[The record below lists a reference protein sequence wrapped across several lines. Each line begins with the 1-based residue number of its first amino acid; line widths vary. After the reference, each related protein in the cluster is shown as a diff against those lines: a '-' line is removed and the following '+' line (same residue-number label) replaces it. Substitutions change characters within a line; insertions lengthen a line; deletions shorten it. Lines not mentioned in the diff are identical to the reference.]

1 LNIDDAALDV
11 TDAAI
16 IIDGMSKTFVS
27 PSRTVDALRDFSLSI
42 DGGQIFG
49 LLGPN
54 GAGKTTLVDI
64 LATVLLPTSGTARVL
79 GHDVVRDTAKVRE
92 RIGLCVGGAYFFYNL
107 TPREILTYYG
117 KLFDL
122 PASRRTRRIDELF
135 DTFGITAFEH
145 ARFSKLSTGMKQKVG
160 IAKSLLNDPEMLFMD
175 EPTTG
180 LDVDVAREVRAHFKR
195 LVEEDGKTILLTS
208 HQLFEVEE
216 LCSTIAVIN
225 DGRKVVEGSIDDI
238 RRELGFPD
246 AIRLIVDGDVD
257 LDVLRS
263 LSAVTAVDRDGDEV
277 VIRSTCA
284 FDTVMDLAGLV
295 REKRLPVVD
304 MEVRKSSLEEM
315 FTSLVRGDG
324 TG

>member
-1 LNIDDAALDV
+1 V
-11 TDAAI
+11 SDAAI

-27 PSRTVDALRDFSLSI
+27 PSRTVDALREFSLSI

-79 GHDVVRDTAKVRE
+79 GHDVVRETAKVRE
-92 RIGLCVGGAYFFYNL
+92 RIGLCVGGASFFYNL

-122 PASRRTRRIDELF
+122 PASKRTRRIDELF
-135 DTFGITAFEH
+135 DTFGIADFEH

-180 LDVDVAREVRAHFKR
+180 LDVDVAREVRAHFAR
-195 LVEEDGKTILLTS
+195 LVTEEGKTILLTS

-216 LCSTIAVIN
+216 LCATIAVIN
-225 DGRKVVEGSIDDI
+225 DGRKVVEGSIDEI

-246 AIRLIVDGDVD
+246 TIRLIVESDVD
-257 LDVLRS
+257 MDALRS
-263 LSAVTAVDRDGDEV
+263 LSAVTAVDRDGTEV
-277 VIRSTCA
+277 VLRSSNA
-284 FDTVMDLAGLV
+284 FDTVMDLSSLV
-295 REKRLPVVD
+295 REKRIPVLD

>member
-1 LNIDDAALDV
+1 MNLDDAALDV

-16 IIDGMSKTFVS
+16 TIDGLSKRFVS
-27 PSRTVDALRDFSLSI
+27 PSRTVDALREFSLSI
-42 DGGQIFG
+42 DGSQIFG

-79 GHDVVRDTAKVRE
+79 GHDVVRETAKVRE
-92 RIGLCVGGAYFFYNL
+92 RIGLCVGGASFFYNL

-122 PASRRTRRIDELF
+122 PASQRTRRIDELF
-135 DTFGITAFEH
+135 ETFGIAAFEH
-145 ARFSKLSTGMKQKVG
+145 SRFSKLSTGMKQKVG

-195 LVEEDGKTILLTS
+195 LVAEEGKTILLTS

-216 LCSTIAVIN
+216 LCATIAVIN
-225 DGRKVVEGSIDDI
+225 DGRKVVEGSIDEI

-246 AIRLIVDGDVD
+246 TIRLIVEDDVD
-257 LDVLRS
+257 MDALRS
-263 LSAVTAVDRDGDEV
+263 LAAVRSVDRDGTEV
-277 VIRSTCA
+277 VIRSSNA

-324 TG
+324 NG